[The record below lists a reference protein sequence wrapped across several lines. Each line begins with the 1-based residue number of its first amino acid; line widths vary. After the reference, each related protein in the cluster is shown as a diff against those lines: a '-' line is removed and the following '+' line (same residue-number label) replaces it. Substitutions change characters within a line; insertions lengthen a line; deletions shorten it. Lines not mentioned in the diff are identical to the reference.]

1 MPSGCSWRLR
11 GGTSRIQSKGEP
23 SQGFGRGRLLSGID
37 TVCINQDGVAER
49 SEQVKLMRSIY
60 ANASVVR
67 SWLDHGIDP
76 RNPAFVRLHSLS
88 EDVSVQDL
96 DEDAA
101 FWAPVGEVF
110 ANEYWFRIWVQQE
123 IAYAAEWTVQCR
135 LYDISSKCLM
145 TFATLLVMKLWG
157 FYTDP
162 LLDKAKWKALMPI
175 PLRPL
180 LYRSRRDSGQI
191 SSLTFYGPLNRAL
204 RECRDLKSTD

>member
-1 MPSGCSWRLR
+1 
-11 GGTSRIQSKGEP
+11 
-23 SQGFGRGRLLSGID
+23 
-37 TVCINQDGVAER
+37 
-49 SEQVKLMRSIY
+49 MRSIY

-175 PLRPL
+175 PPRPL

-204 RECRDLKSTD
+204 RECRDLKSTDSRDKIFAMLGMIDDFHDGDVDVNYALSDQQVYINSAPYSRSVVVGKIPDYY